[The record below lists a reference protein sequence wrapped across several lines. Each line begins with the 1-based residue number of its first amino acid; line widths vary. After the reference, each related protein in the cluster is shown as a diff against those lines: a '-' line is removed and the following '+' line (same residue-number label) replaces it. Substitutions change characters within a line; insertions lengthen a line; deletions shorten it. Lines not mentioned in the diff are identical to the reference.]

1 MNRSVSLI
9 GSFGLAAALLL
20 ALVVLSEIDFRSLWQ
35 QVVQAHPGYLLLI
48 VAAKAVI
55 FALSAVKWKLINERV
70 TAEPSSAPRLF
81 FYYTYTC
88 LGGLLGQIL
97 PPHISSI
104 AARSVGLRLHHKA
117 PMLQGASTSLIEQV
131 FDVLLPAAC
140 IGASLLFV
148 IGLVSYNVFLL
159 LVIVSIILVG
169 GMIVWFGPQ
178 AAQWIGRREF
188 TGGVI
193 STRFVALRSALQH
206 YSDQL
211 DRRLMTQLYLLS
223 AVRFALLAA
232 QAALI
237 VHATGL
243 AVAVSDVL
251 ASLPLVQLSLLI
263 AITPAS
269 IGIAEWTWSS
279 LLYALGTS
287 LTLASNYALL
297 YRLLGA
303 GAILLVTLVVWFFAM
318 LGRVIRSPG
327 VEAA

>member
-1 MNRSVSLI
+1 MH
-9 GSFGLAAALLL
+9 AL
-20 ALVVLSEIDFRSLWQ
+20 ALVLEGCPAFQHQHQLKVAVVDVPVL
-35 QVVQAHPGYLLLI
+35 
-48 VAAKAVI
+48 
-55 FALSAVKWKLINERV
+55 
-70 TAEPSSAPRLF
+70 
-81 FYYTYTC
+81 
-88 LGGLLGQIL
+88 
-97 PPHISSI
+97 HI
-104 AARSVGLRLHHKA
+104 
-117 PMLQGASTSLIEQV
+117 
-131 FDVLLPAAC
+131 
-140 IGASLLFV
+140 
-148 IGLVSYNVFLL
+148 VFLL
-159 LVIVSIILVG
+159 LAIVSIIVLG
-169 GMIVWFGPQ
+169 GMIIWIGPQ
-178 AAQWIGRREF
+178 AAQWIGRREIA
-188 TGGVI
+188 GGVTP
-193 STRFVALRSALQH
+193 TRLIALRSALRH

-211 DRRLMTQLYLLS
+211 DRGIMVQLYLLS
-223 AVRFALLAA
+223 AIRFALLAA
-232 QAALI
+232 QAVLI

-303 GAILLVTLVVWFFAM
+303 GTILLVTLVVWFLAM